1 MKNNQKYAIK
11 VKNVSKSFSI
21 PRERRE
27 SLKSYFLNPFRKTR
41 LEKFHALKSIS
52 FNIQKGEFLGVIGEN
67 GSGKSTLLKIIAE
80 IYVPDKGEVE
90 INGKVVP
97 FLELGVG
104 FNPELSGRENIFLNG
119 TILGMKRKYLE
130 RKFDDIVNFA
140 ELHDFVDLPLKNYSS
155 GMQVRLAFSIA
166 MQTKADIYLLDEVLA
181 VGDVNF
187 QEKCLEKINELIS
200 KDVTIVFVSHSL
212 DTVKS
217 FCTRAIWIDD
227 GKIKSVGSA
236 EKVVSDY
243 IQSIN
248 KETEKKKTKEKPQKA
263 KRIIKKVEFLK
274 NGKTSYYFK
283 TGDKFTARIHYYSDK
298 KIEKPIFGVA
308 IYRDDN
314 THITGPN
321 TKASKFK
328 IKQISKKGS
337 IDYIIEKLPLKNGH
351 YLFSVGIFNWEN
363 TQMYDFSDKEYSF
376 KVKGGKQDTPYGII
390 YLKHQW
396 AINQK

>member
-1 MKNNQKYAIK
+1 MIMKNDKRYVIK

-27 SLKSYFLNPFRKTR
+27 SLKSYFINPFRKIKT
-41 LEKFHALKSIS
+41 EKFHALKSIS
-52 FNIQKGEFLGVIGEN
+52 FNIQSGEFLGVIGEN
-67 GSGKSTLLKIIAE
+67 GSGKSTLLKMIAG
-80 IYVPDKGEVE
+80 IYTPDKGE
-90 INGKVVP
+90 IIIDGKVVP

-130 RKFDDIVNFA
+130 SKFDDIVNFA

-181 VGDVNF
+181 VGDASF

-200 KDVTIVFVSHSL
+200 KGVTIIFVSHSL

-217 FCTRAIWIDD
+217 FCTRAIWLDE
-227 GKIKSVGSA
+227 GRIKSVGSA
-236 EKVVSDY
+236 DKVASDY

-248 KETEKKKTKEKPQKA
+248 KETEKKKTKEKPQKENH
-263 KRIIKKVEFLK
+263 IIKKVEFIR
-274 NGKTSYYFK
+274 NGKQSYYFK
-283 TGDKFTARIHYYSDK
+283 TGDKFTARIHYYSHK
-298 KIEKPIFGVA
+298 KIEKPVFGIA

-314 THITGPN
+314 IHVTGPN
-321 TKASKFK
+321 TKSSKVK
-328 IKQISKKGS
+328 IKSINKKGS

-351 YLFSVGIFNWEN
+351 YLFSVGIFNWRN
-363 TQMYDFSDKEYSF
+363 TKMYDFNDKMYDF
-376 KVKGGKQDTPYGII
+376 KVKGGEQDTPYGLIK
-390 YLKHQW
+390 LKQKWH
-396 AINQK
+396 IN